1 MNRRVKKRRT
11 GYTVA
16 KVLAVVIILAFGV
29 PLLLGRL
36 FPVRTINVQ
45 GNSYVTGEQVI
56 EASGVQLGENL
67 LLLSAGRIQQGIN
80 AHRYLEYASIWKDYF
95 AGTLTLT
102 VKEHAPLA
110 KMVWMGMLVLVG
122 DDGVVLEQTS
132 ALGSPVHIPEI
143 VGMTVSKVRVGYPVE
158 YSVAG
163 QGEAITRIL
172 DDLAV
177 QGIAGEVLEINITS
191 PDNLFLV
198 MENGLQVM
206 LGDDRNLPQKFAL
219 IRDMMPRV
227 QAYEAGTVQGGILDV
242 STGRVA
248 DYRSP
253 GA

>member
-1 MNRRVKKRRT
+1 MNRRIKKRRT
-11 GYTVA
+11 GVRVA
-16 KVLAVVIILAFGV
+16 KLLAVIVVLAVGV
-29 PLLLGRL
+29 PFLSGLL
-36 FPVRTINVQ
+36 FPVRTIHVQ
-45 GNSYVTGEQVI
+45 GNSYVTPEQVI
-56 EASGVQLGENL
+56 AASGVQTGENL
-67 LLLSAGRIQQGIN
+67 LLLSAGKIRDGVN
-80 AHRYLEYASIWKDYF
+80 AHRYLEYASIWKDYM

-132 ALGSPVHIPEI
+132 TISSAVHIPEI

-158 YSVAG
+158 YSVPG

-177 QGIAGEVLEINITS
+177 QGIAGEVLEINIAS

-206 LGDDRNLPQKFAL
+206 LGNDENLSRKFAL
-219 IRDMMPRV
+219 VRDAMPRA
-227 QAYEAGTVQGGILDV
+227 QAYSQGNTQGGILDV
-242 STGRVA
+242 STGRAA
-248 DYRSP
+248 DYRPP
-253 GA
+253 GV